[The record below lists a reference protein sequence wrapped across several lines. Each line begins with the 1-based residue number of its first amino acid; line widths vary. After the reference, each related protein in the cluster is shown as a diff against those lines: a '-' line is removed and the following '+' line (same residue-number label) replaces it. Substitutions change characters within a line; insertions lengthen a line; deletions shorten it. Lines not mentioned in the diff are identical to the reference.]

1 MRLGCVWIN
10 KLFNYEEEEGQE
22 IKDMIMNFRNS
33 WLLNKFSLLAPKE
46 MYVEQYQ
53 EYE

>member
-10 KLFNYEEEEGQE
+10 ELSNYEEEEGQE
-22 IKDMIMNFRNS
+22 IKDMITNFRNS